1 MGKHLDA
8 RHAITIDLPVAQCQK
23 LFTPAG
29 EELWIDDWKPT
40 YHHPA
45 DGRTQRGMIFS
56 TGSGEDLTLWSLVDY
71 EDADCHRARY
81 MRVTPAL
88 RSGYVEVAC
97 AALSPETTQVEVRY
111 EMTALTPAGEG
122 SLKAYEP
129 EPFAAMID
137 EWARLIE
144 ARLPVLAAAN
154 IR

>member
-1 MGKHLDA
+1 MAKHLQA
-8 RHAITIDLPVAQCQK
+8 RHAITIGLPVAQCQK

-71 EDADCHRARY
+71 EDGEYHRARY

-88 RSGYVEVAC
+88 RSGYVEVTC
-97 AALSPETTQVEVRY
+97 AALSPQTTKVEVSY
-111 EMTALTPAGEG
+111 ELTALTPDGER
-122 SLKAYEP
+122 SLQAYEP
-129 EPFAAMID
+129 APFVAMIE

-144 ARLPVLAAAN
+144 ARLPVLAAAE
-154 IR
+154 IG